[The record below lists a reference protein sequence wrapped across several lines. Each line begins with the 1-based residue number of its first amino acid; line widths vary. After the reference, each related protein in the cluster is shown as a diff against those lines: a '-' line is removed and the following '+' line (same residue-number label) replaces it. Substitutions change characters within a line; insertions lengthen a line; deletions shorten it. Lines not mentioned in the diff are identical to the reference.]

1 MLKPPVMNPGF
12 SIRFGIIEASLAQNI
27 NSEGHIETKQEL
39 QEVLKFPIK
48 IFWNYEAS
56 LKSELLYF

>member
-27 NSEGHIETKQEL
+27 NSEGHIKQIETD
-39 QEVLKFPIK
+39 
-48 IFWNYEAS
+48 
-56 LKSELLYF
+56 